1 MVVVN
6 DYGFSYNIRYFKAV
20 GGKGKI
26 CTAAVVIFLL
36 LHRFY
41 AIIHIEVGDFMKRI
55 FILITIIIV
64 VFSLSACDLNPI
76 VNKLNGNEASAKAQQ
91 EKEKYTELADGTYL
105 YKQSNVSTENNI
117 QFMDEE
123 NNVLLDSSDIMFVSA
138 KWSEYNSYYIQF
150 EFNEQGTIAFANATK
165 ENKGKKMHIVLDEQI
180 LSSPMVVDEITNGVV
195 IISNYKSYD
204 ELISFFNKVAD

>member
-1 MVVVN
+1 
-6 DYGFSYNIRYFKAV
+6 
-20 GGKGKI
+20 
-26 CTAAVVIFLL
+26 
-36 LHRFY
+36 
-41 AIIHIEVGDFMKRI
+41 MKRI

-64 VFSLSACDLNPI
+64 VLSLSACDLNPI

-123 NNVLLDSSDIMFVSA
+123 NNVFLDSSDIMFVSA
-138 KWSEYNSYYIQF
+138 KWSECNSYYIQF